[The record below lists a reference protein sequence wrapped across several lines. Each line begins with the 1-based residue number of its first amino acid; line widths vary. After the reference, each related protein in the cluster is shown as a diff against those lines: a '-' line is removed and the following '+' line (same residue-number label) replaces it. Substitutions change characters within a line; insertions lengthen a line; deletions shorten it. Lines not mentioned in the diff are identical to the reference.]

1 METTEEVKYCRH
13 CGAEIAK
20 GAVICTAC
28 GRQTQTVIED
38 VGSGYGRRMCSK
50 RVAFFLCLTLG
61 VFGAHKFYEGKTG
74 MGVLYLFTAGL
85 FLVGVI
91 ADMVSILTKPDPY
104 YIYYML

>member
-1 METTEEVKYCRH
+1 MEATKRCWH
-13 CGAEIAK
+13 CGAEIPED
-20 GAVICTAC
+20 AVICTAC
-28 GRQTQTVIED
+28 GRQTQTVMKD
-38 VGSGYGRRMCSK
+38 VGTGYGRRMCSK
-50 RVAFFLCLTLG
+50 WVAFFLCLMLG
-61 VFGAHKFYEGKTG
+61 VFGAHKFYEEKTG

>member
-1 METTEEVKYCRH
+1 MEATKRCRH
-13 CGAEIAK
+13 CGAEIPAD
-20 GAVICTAC
+20 AVICTAC
-28 GRQTQTVIED
+28 GRQTQTVMED
-38 VGSGYGRRMCSK
+38 VGAGYGRRMCSK
-50 RVAFFLCLTLG
+50 RVAFFLCLTLS